1 MPFFKRKTEVACVTC
16 DVPGWKD
23 LQIASL
29 VKEWALCSE
38 SSENWDGKLQSA
50 QPPQVIE
57 VLLSVP
63 VEKGDEL

>member
-1 MPFFKRKTEVACVTC
+1 M
-16 DVPGWKD
+16 
-23 LQIASL
+23 
-29 VKEWALCSE
+29 KEWALCSE

-63 VEKGDEL
+63 VEKGMNYRLWGGENGFCYLHTDACISNWKISTG